1 MTFTILGLDHVV
13 LRASDMAGMERF
25 YCDLLGCTVERRQED
40 FGLVQL
46 RAGRTLVD
54 LLDVARPAGRAGG
67 AAPGK
72 GGHNM
77 DHFCLR
83 IEPFDGPAL
92 RAYFAA
98 RGVEA
103 SEVLPRYGADG
114 QGPSIYITD
123 PAGNSVELKG
133 PPSA

>member
-13 LRASDMAGMERF
+13 LRASDMAGLERF
-25 YCDLLGCTVERRQED
+25 YCDVLGCTVERREED

-67 AAPGK
+67 PPPGK
-72 GGHNM
+72 DRHNM

-83 IEPFDGPAL
+83 IEPFDWPAL

-98 RGVEA
+98 RGIPA
-103 SEVLPRYGADG
+103 SEVLQRYGADG
-114 QGPSIYITD
+114 EGPSIYITD